1 MGMWDGAITQT
12 LVSGERKITEAAS
25 SMVWKPITTA
35 AGSVM
40 RGVSGA
46 VNSVENFARD
56 AFGSTTKAVTDMI
69 PKDFDALTNGQ
80 WGKQAQGALNDLG
93 NSWGNSFESLSS
105 HFTDS
110 LTGSVGATEVSSMLG
125 KAAKVSGGT
134 QAFAVKLVSKVNS
147 SDYVKFKV
155 MPTISES
162 RNASYSDVQIAH
174 HPGVII
180 KYDHTG
186 SRNWGVSQ
194 IKLISRTVAEAT
206 ENQRTL
212 NLMRSWMMPYYGYG
226 TEIENKNMLGAPPDI
241 LMFSAYGEQNI
252 SDIPVVLE
260 SMNFTWPNDV
270 DYIHTDEMQPF
281 PVILTIDIT
290 LKEAWSPR
298 EYSGFSLG
306 AYKAGNMKAAYNA
319 ELSQQRPSSETAL
332 ATTPEGKAVPA
343 NIPTKE
349 SSSILDSA
357 KTAVS
362 NAKETVASL
371 PEKAMTAAK
380 STVKEVISSPTAE
393 QKMNTLTSAF
403 GNQQSNT
410 VSVNDA
416 KYDYNNL
423 PMETQRRMKDEI
435 DTMINNDSSY
445 FEGIG
450 AGRNTNINA
459 YIERRDAYFEWK
471 KTNGK

>member
-1 MGMWDGAITQT
+1 MGIWDGAVTQS
-12 LVSGERKITEAAS
+12 LVAGERKITEAAQT
-25 SMVWKPITTA
+25 MVWKPITSA

-69 PKDFDALTNGQ
+69 PKDFDAITSGQ
-80 WGKQAQGALNDLG
+80 WGTSAQNALNDLG
-93 NSWGNSFESLSS
+93 NSMSSSFESLSNN
-105 HFTDS
+105 FTDS
-110 LTGSVGATEVSSMLG
+110 LTGSVGATEVSAMLG

-134 QAFAVKLVSKVNS
+134 QSFAVKLVSKVNP
-147 SDYVKFKV
+147 SDYVRFKV

-180 KYDHTG
+180 KYDHTS
-186 SRNWGVSQ
+186 SRAWGLSQ

-212 NLMRSWMMPYYGYG
+212 NLMRSWLMPYYGYG
-226 TEIENKNMLGAPPDI
+226 TEIENKNMLGAPPDV

-252 SDIPVVLE
+252 ANIPVVLE
-260 SMNFTWPNDV
+260 SMNFSWPNDV
-270 DYIHTDEMQPF
+270 DYIHTDDMQPF
-281 PVILTIDIT
+281 PVILSIDIA

-332 ATTPEGKAVPA
+332 ATTPEGKATPLAQVA
-343 NIPTKE
+343 PTKE
-349 SSSILDSA
+349 NASVLDAA
-357 KTAVS
+357 KDKVASVKEAVS
-362 NAKETVASL
+362 NA
-371 PEKAMTAAK
+371 
-380 STVKEVISSPTAE
+380 PTAVLNKAKE
-393 QKMNTLTSAF
+393 AVSSGVSEALGPWSNKVNTLASDAAR
-403 GNQQSNT
+403 GMGLQSLST
-410 VSVNDA
+410 DLTDG
-416 KYDYNNL
+416 K
-423 PMETQRRMKDEI
+423 
-435 DTMINNDSSY
+435 
-445 FEGIG
+445 
-450 AGRNTNINA
+450 GRNMAEAIILKDNIKTAKANVEAIINKPKA
-459 YIERRDAYFEWK
+459 YGRGHS
-471 KTNGK
+471 N